1 MTRSS
6 FLLSLFAVV
15 FLGFATVSPDAEARR
30 LGGGGSFGGKSAF
43 STPYKRA
50 AAPTR
55 TPRQQQAAQQNVAAR
70 QGLAQRGG
78 LMGMLGGLAIG
89 GLLGALFFGGA
100 FENLNLLDFLVFG
113 AIAFMLFKLLGARAA
128 RTVPRPAGAGGYA
141 GTAPNT
147 GGASAGGSGFDSSEW
162 FRRAGATG
170 GEAGPA
176 TSSASTALAD
186 AEFDPAGPAIPAD
199 FDAAAFL
206 AGARHAYRDLQQ
218 AWDRRDRDTLRALAT
233 PSMYRELEERLADLP
248 DDNRT
253 DVLKVEAELLEVID
267 LDDVFEA
274 TVLFDSLLREERG
287 ERPQHVREVWHFT
300 RPRDADRPTWFLD
313 GIQQLED

>member
-1 MTRSS
+1 MSRTST
-6 FLLSLFAVV
+6 LLALLAATLFGLVA
-15 FLGFATVSPDAEARR
+15 VSPEAEARR

-43 STPYKRA
+43 SAPYKRA
-50 AAPTR
+50 AAPAR
-55 TPRQQQAAQQNVAAR
+55 TPRQQQATQQNQAAR

-128 RTVPRPAGAGGYA
+128 RTAPRPAGAAGAYP
-141 GTAPNT
+141 GTASNG

-162 FRRAGATG
+162 FRRSGANG
-170 GEAGPA
+170 ADAAPA
-176 TSSASTALAD
+176 TRSPALAD
-186 AEFDPAGPAIPAD
+186 AEFDTAAPVMPAD
-199 FDAAAFL
+199 FDAEAFL

-233 PSMYRELEERLADLP
+233 PSMYPELEERLADLP

-267 LDDVFEA
+267 LDDMFEA
-274 TVLFDSLLREERG
+274 TVLFDALLREERG
-287 ERPQHVREVWHFT
+287 ERPQQVREV
-300 RPRDADRPTWFLD
+300 
-313 GIQQLED
+313 